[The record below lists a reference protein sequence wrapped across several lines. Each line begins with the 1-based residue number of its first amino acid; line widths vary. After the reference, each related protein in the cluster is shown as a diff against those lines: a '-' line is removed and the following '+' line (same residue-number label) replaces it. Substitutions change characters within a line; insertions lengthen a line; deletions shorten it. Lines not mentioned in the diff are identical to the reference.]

1 MTDEDREGW
10 QAPPGAQWD
19 IFSAMTALF
28 DDADHMVAFRVTW
41 SAVGP

>member
-1 MTDEDREGW
+1 MTDEDRDAW

-19 IFSAMTALF
+19 ILSSMTALF
-28 DDADHMVAFRVTW
+28 DDADRVVAFRVTW